1 MSFVLPLPDWMPG
14 WVPIALLVPAILYG
28 LAFLFMPF
36 SVIGV
41 KSRLD
46 ALEARLDELQGE
58 LRSLTLRLPEPARGP
73 SVEEFSLYAGPAARR
88 EPPPSSAPPIPPARA
103 AHNPPPPNPASA
115 PPPLRAAEPSAE
127 PRGQFASP
135 GRPARAEPRVE
146 PRAEPRL
153 DWPR

>member
-1 MSFVLPLPDWMPG
+1 MSLALPLPDWMPG
-14 WVPIALLVPAILYG
+14 WVPIALLVPALLYL

-73 SVEEFSLYAGPAARR
+73 GVEEFSLYAGPAARR
-88 EPPPSSAPPIPPARA
+88 EPPPSSAPPIPPA
-103 AHNPPPPNPASA
+103 PAGA
-115 PPPLRAAEPSAE
+115 PPLRAADPGFASGGAE

-135 GRPARAEPRVE
+135 GRPARAEPR
-146 PRAEPRL
+146 L

>member
-1 MSFVLPLPDWMPG
+1 MSFALPLPDWMPG
-14 WVPIALLVPAILYG
+14 WVPIALLVPALLYL

-41 KSRLD
+41 KTRLE

-73 SVEEFSLYAGPAARR
+73 GAEEFSLYAAPAARR

-103 AHNPPPPNPASA
+103 TQNPPPSPASV
-115 PPPLRAAEPSAE
+115 PPPLRAAEPGAE
-127 PRGQFASP
+127 PRSQFASP
-135 GRPARAEPRVE
+135 GRPARAEPR
-146 PRAEPRL
+146 L

>member
-1 MSFVLPLPDWMPG
+1 MSFALPLPDWMPG
-14 WVPIALLVPAILYG
+14 WVPIALLVPALLYL

-73 SVEEFSLYAGPAARR
+73 GVEEFSLYAGPAARR
-88 EPPPSSAPPIPPARA
+88 EPPPSSAPPIPPVG
-103 AHNPPPPNPASA
+103 A
-115 PPPLRAAEPSAE
+115 PPPLRAAEPGAE

-135 GRPARAEPRVE
+135 GRPARAEPR
-146 PRAEPRL
+146 AEPRL